1 MPQASR
7 SAQASYTFDK
17 QVVLITGGGSGLG
30 LATAKAF
37 AASGAQVI
45 ITGRTENKLIA
56 AVEEIGAPAAYLI
69 HDISKT
75 ETTPALVEQIETKF
89 GPIDV
94 LVNNAG
100 INMKKDPL
108 EVSDVDFDAIIQT
121 NVNGLFS
128 LSREV
133 FRRMK
138 PRGTGVIINITS
150 MAALY
155 GIPNVSAYTASKTA
169 VLGLTRSTAVDFT
182 PHGIRVNAIAPG
194 FIDSPMLRKA
204 FSSDP
209 KRKRRVLER
218 TPAKALGR
226 PEDVA
231 AAALFLA
238 SDGARFI
245 TGINMPVDGGNSI
258 GF

>member
-1 MPQASR
+1 MVSTPGV
-7 SAQASYTFDK
+7 AQAQFTFEH
-17 QVVLITGGGSGLG
+17 QVILVTGGGSGLG

-37 AASGAQVI
+37 AQSGAQVI
-45 ITGRTENKLIA
+45 ITGRNGDKLKR
-56 AVEEIGAPAAYLI
+56 AVGEIGNAASFFI
-69 HDISKT
+69 HDVARPR
-75 ETTPALVEQIETKF
+75 TTPALVEQIEAEF
-89 GPIDV
+89 GPIQV

-100 INMKKDPL
+100 INMKVDPL
-108 EVSDVDFDAIIQT
+108 EVSDADFDAIIQT
-121 NVNGLFS
+121 NLNGLFA

-155 GIPNVSAYTASKTA
+155 GIPNVSAYTASKAA
-169 VLGLTRSTAVDFT
+169 VLGLTRSMAVDFT

-204 FSSDP
+204 FDSNP
-209 KRKRRVLER
+209 GRKRRVLER
-218 TPAKALGR
+218 TPANTLGR
-226 PEDVA
+226 PEDIA

-238 SDGARFI
+238 SDAARFI